1 MMVSGRTA
9 LWVKILDL
17 PMLISVCGVVT
28 ALLFVQL
35 MSWSGA
41 LAGAVSVER
50 HGNPPAPWVLDRE
63 RSLLCVLDKSVDT
76 SSDCA
81 SPSLLSRDLIAGTD
95 DSRPQS
101 P

>member
-1 MMVSGRTA
+1 MVSGRTA
-9 LWVKILDL
+9 VWVKILDL
-17 PMLISVCGVVT
+17 PMLISICGVVT
-28 ALLFVQL
+28 ALVFVQL

-41 LAGAVSVER
+41 LSGAVSVAR

-63 RSLLCVLDKSVDT
+63 RSLLCVLDSSMAA

-81 SPSLLSRDLIAGTD
+81 PPSLQSRELLVGTED
-95 DSRPQS
+95 GRPHS